1 LSKQKRSQKIK
12 QKIEETKP
20 FGGSEIPF
28 VELQVQVLETL
39 EELVETLKTPGPAS
53 TTVEVLH
60 EIRNELR
67 QIKDILKNKPQV
79 TKDKIRKLL
88 HI

>member
-1 LSKQKRSQKIK
+1 
-12 QKIEETKP
+12 
-20 FGGSEIPF
+20 
-28 VELQVQVLETL
+28 LQVQVLETL

-67 QIKDILKNKPQV
+67 QIKDILNKPQV
-79 TKDKIRKLL
+79 TKGKIRKLL